1 MANNLCPQTLKP
13 RKDEKNSLEVYGN
26 RSRRSSMV
34 ETSGKGMLELPTFP
48 GLKYIFCCFEAT
60 VHLKNFVSN

>member
-1 MANNLCPQTLKP
+1 MANNSVKQTRKS

-26 RSRRSSMV
+26 RNRRSSLV

-48 GLKYIFCCFEAT
+48 GIKYLDHGKKT
-60 VHLKNFVSN
+60 K